1 MGSQDDG
8 TMYFSYTKMDIDW
21 QKKMILLLLAIED
34 DRISPV
40 RLAGSLYSAGISV
53 AALCRSNT
61 MLGHSK
67 YLFRLFDLPSSR
79 SFRELAR
86 SLEEAVSRSG
96 AELIIPGDEQAI
108 ILLQFLRRRR
118 TGASLSARTIAVIKD
133 SLGDPEFFA
142 ASLLKSN
149 TVSLACK
156 LGLKVPRGFTVTSA
170 EEAVV
175 KAESLGFPVFLKE
188 SFSWGGLGVVSCPDP
203 DTVRQ
208 AFNARRPTLLPLR
221 RLLKTLLGRHWYP
234 TCAPIDIQ
242 SPISGQVAMFCGLA
256 IRGQLLGGICAFQL
270 ECAYPQGP
278 STAVR
283 ISHDIK
289 IAAASAKMILALG
302 FNGFIGF
309 DFIKPDDGGEPV
321 FIECN
326 PRPVPIA
333 HLGGRLGVDLAV
345 LLANYLSTGRLPVQP
360 VFPQGSLDVILF
372 PASLQSLPWH
382 NEVLRDIPNDDPGFL
397 EYYLTMHP
405 ADKLTS

>member
-1 MGSQDDG
+1 M
-8 TMYFSYTKMDIDW
+8 TV
-21 QKKMILLLLAIED
+21 LLLAIED
-34 DRISPV
+34 YRISPI

-61 MLGHSK
+61 MLGHSN

-79 SFRELAR
+79 SYRELAK
-86 SLEEAVSRSG
+86 SLEEAVSTSG
-96 AELIIPGDEQAI
+96 AELIIAGDEQGIA
-108 ILLQFLRRRR
+108 LLQFLQLRRA
-118 TGASLSARTIAVIKD
+118 GASLSSRTMAVIKA

-142 ASLLKSN
+142 ASLLKSS
-149 TVSLACK
+149 TVSLANK

-170 EEAVV
+170 EEAVA
-175 KAESLGFPVFLKE
+175 KAQSLGFPVFLKE

-203 DTVRQ
+203 ATVRQ
-208 AFNARRPTLLPLR
+208 AFMSRRPTMLPLR
-221 RLLKTLLGRHWYP
+221 LLLKTLLGRHWYP

-242 SPISGQVAMFCGLA
+242 SPVSGQVAMFCGLA

-283 ISHDIK
+283 ICHDSE
-289 IAAASAKMILALG
+289 IAAASIKMVLALG
-302 FNGFIGF
+302 YSGFIGF
-309 DFIKPDDGGEPV
+309 DFIKPDDGGDPV

-345 LLANYLSTGRLPVQP
+345 LLANYLSTGRLPARP
-360 VFPQGSLDVILF
+360 VFPQGTLEVILF
-372 PASLQSLPWH
+372 PASLQPLPGH
-382 NEVLRDIPNDDPGFL
+382 DEVLRDIPNDDPGFL
-397 EYYLTMHP
+397 EYYRAMHQ
-405 ADKLTS
+405 ADTLTS